1 MCFQNIKISSVFNKS
16 FHGWKIKYKETDHDD
31 TVMWRIYTACIMAWL
46 GNVYHEEQCISN
58 AMLLYCHRDLT
69 FKLVVLLAVV
79 YPVGECECP
88 SIVVKQID

>member
-1 MCFQNIKISSVFNKS
+1 
-16 FHGWKIKYKETDHDD
+16 
-31 TVMWRIYTACIMAWL
+31 MAWL